1 MLFIKGLLSVALSVT
16 RTLVP
21 SERIVAEHAMKK
33 YVLTC
38 GLRNATFLNEPG
50 HGPSQGVIG
59 HYCNALGKIPREDTN
74 FKDTYGDRFHRY

>member
-1 MLFIKGLLSVALSVT
+1 MLTVLVVT
-16 RTLVP
+16 LDCSTVSQ

-59 HYCNALGKIPREDTN
+59 HYCNALGKIP
-74 FKDTYGDRFHRY
+74 